1 VLAFATCVVVMLLLL
16 IILKEQELRRH
27 QRRAE
32 LFREQ
37 YIALLD
43 RVVREREEASAAAS
57 GQEVS

>member
-1 VLAFATCVVVMLLLL
+1 MLLLL

-37 YIALLD
+37 YVALLD